1 MKYPYINYIKA
12 LLLKGHRPSVINERL
27 RAFRL
32 VPPDESEIEEIR
44 DKLFSGFTAKQLKY
58 IEIGPSYDFKKFLKL
73 AEEPLSKLHFEEILS
88 VLSGNRN
95 TAWEEALFIMTDP
108 DIRIIVM
115 CMSVQNK
122 NPDEIG
128 QAITNK
134 TRIQVS
140 EEGILYFYKY
150 FWNITEMSKL
160 ELYHFLAT
168 GLTMKHRN
176 LVMDAFHHNDSEV
189 QWRISGKSVITLEEV
204 LTTVMNEAFIKFK
217 ASADSDDVD
226 NVARVQQW
234 ANLAIKAAEKLSD
247 VARNDAP
254 NMVASLELQLKKLTQ
269 DDIKTMGDEPKDT
282 FEIV

>member
-1 MKYPYINYIKA
+1 
-12 LLLKGHRPSVINERL
+12 
-27 RAFRL
+27 
-32 VPPDESEIEEIR
+32 
-44 DKLFSGFTAKQLKY
+44 
-58 IEIGPSYDFKKFLKL
+58 
-73 AEEPLSKLHFEEILS
+73 
-88 VLSGNRN
+88 
-95 TAWEEALFIMTDP
+95 
-108 DIRIIVM
+108 
-115 CMSVQNK
+115 
-122 NPDEIG
+122 
-128 QAITNK
+128 
-134 TRIQVS
+134 
-140 EEGILYFYKY
+140 
-150 FWNITEMSKL
+150 MSKL

-189 QWRISGKSVITLEEV
+189 QWRITGKSIITLEEV

-269 DDIKTMGDEPKDT
+269 DDIKTIGDEPKDT

>member
-1 MKYPYINYIKA
+1 MKYPYTNYIKA
-12 LLLKGHRPSVINERL
+12 LLLKGHRPSVICERL

-32 VPPDESEIEEIR
+32 APPDESEIEQIR
-44 DKLFSGFTAKQLKY
+44 EQLFTGFTAKQLKCL
-58 IEIGPSYDFKKFLKL
+58 EIGPSYDFHKFLKL
-73 AEEPLSKLHFEEILS
+73 AEEPLKKLHFEEILS

-122 NPDEIG
+122 PIEDIAA
-128 QAITNK
+128 AITAK

-140 EEGILYFYKY
+140 EDGILYFYKY
-150 FWNITEMSKL
+150 FWNIMDMSKL

-176 LVMDAFHHNDSEV
+176 LVMDAFHHNDGEV
-189 QWRISGKSVITLEEV
+189 QWRISGKSVLTLEEV

-254 NMVASLELQLKKLTQ
+254 NMVASLELQLKKMTQ
-269 DDIKTMGDEPKDT
+269 DDIKTLGDEPKDT

>member
-1 MKYPYINYIKA
+1 MKYPYTNYIKA

-44 DKLFSGFTAKQLKY
+44 EQLFSGFTAKQLKC
-58 IEIGPSYDFKKFLKL
+58 IEIGPSYDFKKFMKL
-73 AEEPLSKLHFEEILS
+73 AEEPLKKLHFEEILS
-88 VLSGNRN
+88 VLEGNRN

-115 CMSVQNK
+115 CMSVQK
-122 NPDEIG
+122 KDLAEIIS
-128 QAITNK
+128 AIENK

-140 EEGILYFYKY
+140 EDGILYFYKY
-150 FWNITEMSKL
+150 FWNIMDMSKL

-176 LVMDAFHHNDSEV
+176 LVMDAFHHNDGEV
-189 QWRISGKSVITLEEV
+189 QWRINGKSIITLEEV

-217 ASADSDDVD
+217 ASADSDDID
-226 NVARVQQW
+226 NVSRVQQW

-254 NMVASLELQLKKLTQ
+254 DMVASLELQLKKMTQ
-269 DDIKTMGDEPKDT
+269 DDIKTIGDDPKDT